1 MKLSLSTNTS
11 RQMGRRV
18 KQIFNLYLPGS
29 LSLVGQGD
37 DFARIPVQK
46 VIELMD
52 RVLVDFEEALRM
64 LEGEAQSRIGK
75 SGRTE
80 AYGNIW
86 DVASTYGFL
95 MDSLEEWKA
104 VAKGDPGPEHFKANI
119 NMVWDKLNEW
129 TDYPRLSQMALD
141 SLSILLC
148 LQNASASQ
156 CRWAD
161 GPAVAD
167 SAGGRHYR
175 HYTDIAVMD
184 MKSSLIWETASYS
197 DDTVN

>member
-1 MKLSLSTNTS
+1 
-11 RQMGRRV
+11 MGRRV

-75 SGRTE
+75 SGHTE

-95 MDSLEEWKA
+95 IDSLEEWKA
-104 VAKGDPGPEHFKANI
+104 VAKDNPDPEHFKANI

-141 SLSILLC
+141 SFSILLC
-148 LQNASASQ
+148 LQNASASSVSLGRRP
-156 CRWAD
+156 CRCGLGWR
-161 GPAVAD
+161 PA
-167 SAGGRHYR
+167 
-175 HYTDIAVMD
+175 
-184 MKSSLIWETASYS
+184 L
-197 DDTVN
+197 

>member
-1 MKLSLSTNTS
+1 
-11 RQMGRRV
+11 
-18 KQIFNLYLPGS
+18 LPGS
-29 LSLVGQGD
+29 LFLVGQGD

-86 DVASTYGFL
+86 DVASTCGFL

-104 VAKGDPGPEHFKANI
+104 VAKDNPDPEHFKANI

-141 SLSILLC
+141 SLSIPPM
-148 LQNASASQ
+148 SAECKRLFS
-156 CRWAD
+156 
-161 GPAVAD
+161 VAGQTALPLRTRLE
-167 SAGGRHYR
+167 AGTIGITQTLRSWVR
-175 HYTDIAVMD
+175 NSLIDAQDKLIDVSED